1 MIMIKN
7 WKVKNSAPKFIFY
20 IFFAA
25 SQLGF
30 NYPNQSANISNSTV
44 ENEGNDFSIR
54 TDNRD
59 IFRLSC
65 VIVGGAGKF

>member
-7 WKVKNSAPKFIFY
+7 WKVKIQTPKFIFY

-25 SQLGF
+25 SQLEL
-30 NYPNQSANISNSTV
+30 NYPNQSANILNSTV

-54 TDNRD
+54 TDK
-59 IFRLSC
+59 S
-65 VIVGGAGKF
+65 